1 MSEEV
6 KIILELS
13 DEVQTLLDEQ
23 GIDLYQEI
31 QQEFPSIRLQKQSES
46 RGPLWE

>member
-13 DEVQTLLDEQ
+13 DEVQSLLDEQ
-23 GIDLYQEI
+23 GINLYQELE
-31 QQEFPSIRLQKQSES
+31 QEFPSIRF
-46 RGPLWE
+46 RRAYPD